1 MNKKKERKEI
11 GNFAGFEPRSI
22 FFVILRTRNKRWFIS
37 YIRFFCRF
45 STRIPV
51 TKPRNFPTFY
61 HSTLKKCIQT
71 TSNHQKSQ
79 TKLDNGKSFS
89 FSPLHSFKSSKKH
102 SFQYLLPFFC
112 YIEQFFDIKSES
124 QTTFIFIYV
133 GTKQSKSSF
142 DFLVKF

>member
-1 MNKKKERKEI
+1 MNKKKERKGT

-51 TKPRNFPTFY
+51 TKPRNFPTVY
-61 HSTLKKCIQT
+61 HSTVKKCIQT
-71 TSNHQKSQ
+71 TSNHQKAQ
-79 TKLDNGKSFS
+79 TKLDNKKLLLLSTPFVQI
-89 FSPLHSFKSSKKH
+89 FKKKH

-124 QTTFIFIYV
+124 QTTFIFIYA